1 MSQSRT
7 EQGRPAGGP
16 GLVAL
21 LPPGL
26 STGPHPQARL
36 VPKTETEK
44 LKRGD
49 STRHQGLCPH
59 GSIPTAS
66 FFP

>member
-7 EQGRPAGGP
+7 ERGRPAGGT
-16 GLVAL
+16 GRVAL
-21 LPPGL
+21 LPSGL

-49 STRHQGLCPH
+49 STRHQELCPH
-59 GSIPTAS
+59 SSIPIAS